1 MRSSASKYFAVA
13 SVLSLFACSSA
24 EDGGGTN
31 NNYVQPMGGTGNT
44 TTGGTTATAGTTQT
58 AGTANAGTANAGATQ
73 GGAGGASGGTGGAAP
88 GGAGG
93 VSGGAGGVSGGAG
106 GDSGGTAGAGGAAAG
121 GDIIA
126 VRPSTACNTA
136 IAPDDGTYHID
147 TMGQKTDCARA
158 GCGDLPD
165 DGTWSETREYTIYK
179 PPAYTNATPYRLVF
193 LGPGCGG
200 GSTGIYNY
208 DNSADIIRVGVRPS
222 ENQQIQ
228 NSHGTNQNQG
238 CFDDKEGD
246 DSVDFVL
253 YEDLY
258 DLLDTQLCFD
268 KNRVFFGGNSSGAW
282 WSNEHGCHYAGDATR
297 PVRGIMPNTGGLPSE
312 TQFKPTCTN
321 AGMAGMWIHETG
333 DTTNPFSGNIFAIN
347 RAMEVNG
354 CQVGQTYDTA
364 QFEDFP
370 IPDNAA
376 NTCRR
381 IMGCNELFPLVV
393 CPLNGNG
400 HGGHEDVV
408 EPGVATFL
416 DLFNAA
422 PLAP

>member
-1 MRSSASKYFAVA
+1 MRSSASKYFAVV
-13 SVLSLFACSSA
+13 SVFSLFACSSA
-24 EDGGGTN
+24 EDGGTN
-31 NNYVQPMGGTGNT
+31 NNYVQPMGGTASVPVGGST
-44 TTGGTTATAGTTQT
+44 SAGGSTTGGTANGGVANGGVANGGAATAGT
-58 AGTANAGTANAGATQ
+58 GGAA
-73 GGAGGASGGTGGAAP
+73 GGAGGAATAGAGGAVTAGAGGEAAGGGGAGGAAP
-88 GGAGG
+88 GGAI
-93 VSGGAGGVSGGAG
+93 
-106 GDSGGTAGAGGAAAG
+106 T
-121 GDIIA
+121 A

-136 IAPDDGTYHID
+136 TAPEDGTYQIM

-165 DGTWSETREYTIYK
+165 DGTWAETREYSIFK
-179 PPAYTNATPYRLVF
+179 PSAYTNATPYTLVF

-200 GSTGIYNY
+200 GSTNIYSY
-208 DNSADIIRVGVRPS
+208 DNSDTIIRIGVRPS
-222 ENQQIQ
+222 QDGAIQ

-282 WSNEHGCHYAGDATR
+282 WSNEHGCHYAGDPVR

-312 TQFKPTCTN
+312 PQFKPTCTN

-364 QFEDFP
+364 EFEMNYLVP
-370 IPDNAA
+370 E
-376 NTCRR
+376 CRR
-381 IMGCNELFPLVV
+381 ILGCDPLYPLVV

-408 EPGVATFL
+408 EPGVAAFL
-416 DLFNAA
+416 DSFNVA